1 MERFITCVWSGVA
14 SLSLTQF
21 RGRRVRLIIAKWIAR
36 EKDIPV
42 AIEGVITK
50 ETEKA
55 IFIEGSV
62 WIEDAICCARC
73 GRELTH
79 PASRL
84 VGVGPE
90 CAAKWLVYYPSRKIE
105 DWTEEELNALKAKVG
120 ERKVSA
126 WLPKS
131 AIKKVEFLVHR

>member
-1 MERFITCVWSGVA
+1 VA

-42 AIEGVITK
+42 AIEGVVTR

-55 IFIEGSV
+55 IFIDGSAWV
-62 WIEDAICCARC
+62 EDAIICTRC

-90 CAAKWLVYYPSRKIE
+90 CAEKWGIYYPSRNLE
-105 DWTEEELNALKAKVG
+105 DWTEEELEALKAKVG
-120 ERKVSA
+120 ERKVA
-126 WLPKS
+126 CWLPKS
-131 AIKKVEFLVHR
+131 VIEKVEFLVYG

>member
-1 MERFITCVWSGVA
+1 MIV
-14 SLSLTQF
+14 
-21 RGRRVRLIIAKWIAR
+21 AKWIAR

-42 AIEGVITK
+42 SIEGVVTK

-55 IFIEGSV
+55 IYIEGSV
-62 WIEDAICCARC
+62 WLEDAICCARC

-84 VGVGPE
+84 VGIGPE
-90 CAAKWLVYYPSRKIE
+90 CAEKWMVPYPSRNLE
-105 DWTEEELNALKAKVG
+105 DWSDTELEALKAKLG
-120 ERKVSA
+120 ERKVTC

-131 AIKKVEFLVHR
+131 AIEKVEFLAHM